1 MSADARTRKDR
12 PIAAQNPN
20 LPGWVMVHDLG
31 RSFEQGNARVPH
43 FYFNL
48 TPAAAEDLGN
58 ELIQVAA
65 TARAEQ
71 NQEDPPAS
79 TRADG

>member
-1 MSADARTRKDR
+1 MSEARTRKDR
-12 PIAAQNPN
+12 PYAAQNPN
-20 LPGWVMVHDLG
+20 LPHWVIVGDRG
-31 RSFEQGNARVPH
+31 RSFEEGNARVPR

-65 TARAEQ
+65 TARAS
-71 NQEDPPAS
+71 NQDRDPAS
-79 TRADG
+79 EPNA